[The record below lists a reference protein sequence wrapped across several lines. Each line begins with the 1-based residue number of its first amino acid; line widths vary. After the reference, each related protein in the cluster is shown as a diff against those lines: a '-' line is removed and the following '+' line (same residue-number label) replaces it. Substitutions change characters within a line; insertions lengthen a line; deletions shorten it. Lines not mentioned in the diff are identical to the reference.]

1 MTSEP
6 AEAFVWVHLPGQA
19 VPVVCGRFTHRR
31 MAGGA
36 AVGEFVYGRSYLA
49 RADAMAIDPVALPL
63 QPQAF
68 ATPHLSGW
76 FSVLL
81 DAGPDAWGQRL
92 IEQLHG
98 PQDTLGYILR
108 ARGQPVGA
116 LSFSTAADQ
125 HPETLDA
132 PGIGTLERLLDLHR
146 AVETGEAVAE
156 EDRALLLQGTSAGG
170 ARPKT
175 TVEHEG
181 ALWLAKFPSAQDRP
195 ELPPVPVLEAALLSV
210 AASCGIRVPRHC
222 VVQVGAAPVLLVER
236 FDRRRLADG
245 RYARVAYA
253 SARTLLWSKPEV
265 QQYAYMG
272 SYSNLAHRMREW
284 ERSPKEHIREL
295 YRRIAF
301 NCLVGNTDDHDLNT
315 GFLAGGDG
323 FFELAPAF
331 DLTCRPR
338 TPRMFLAMGFGRDG
352 AALTLENLLSE
363 PEAFGYETSEAGDL
377 IRAMWDTIRADFTE
391 WLLCQGC
398 LEPLAPAVL
407 AAMPGCTFFRG

>member
-6 AEAFVWVHLPGQA
+6 AQAFVWVHLPGQA
-19 VPVVCGRFTHRR
+19 VPVVCGRFTHRPT
-31 MAGGA
+31 AGGA
-36 AVGEFVYGRSYLA
+36 AIGEFVYGRSYLA

-68 ATPHLSGW
+68 VTPYLSGW

-92 IEQLHG
+92 IERLHG

-125 HPETLDA
+125 LPEALDA

-181 ALWLAKFPSAQDRP
+181 ALWLAKFPSAQDRS

-210 AASCGIRVPRHC
+210 AASCGIRVPRHR

-272 SYSNLAHRMREW
+272 SYSNLVHRMREW
-284 ERSPKEHIREL
+284 ERAPKEHIREL

-315 GFLAGGDG
+315 GFLADGDG

-363 PEAFGYETSEAGDL
+363 PQVFNWAPDEAADMVRAQWDL
-377 IRAMWDTIRADFTE
+377 IRSAITGQLVAH
-391 WLLCQGC
+391 GC
-398 LEPLAPAVL
+398 PECLAASVC
-407 AAMPGCTFFRG
+407 AAMPGAAFFPG